1 MAEDNA
7 PTLFGTAVSE
17 GGAIASHIAQA
28 EEEIYLTSTAR
39 TGRQGWVG
47 RGDKLRLVSALAI
60 LAVIAI
66 WYLVTALNIFSPV
79 VLPTPLAVLQ
89 DFQTGWTQGFA
100 NKTLF
105 ADIEISFIRVAEA
118 FLLAVVIGVPV
129 GLIMAQSDIIFH
141 IIDPFIEFLRPVP
154 PLAYIP
160 LLVVWMGIGELPKVT
175 LIFLGTAPVMII
187 STIAG
192 VRNTPIQRIRVAQCL
207 GANRFQQ
214 FIYTIFP
221 SSLPEIFTGMRIG
234 IGGAWSCLVAAE
246 MIAADIGLG
255 WLVQYAGEQIQVG
268 YIFVGIIIIG
278 ILGYG
283 MELVIRLLERGI
295 VPWKGH
301 A

>member
-1 MAEDNA
+1 
-7 PTLFGTAVSE
+7 
-17 GGAIASHIAQA
+17 
-28 EEEIYLTSTAR
+28 
-39 TGRQGWVG
+39 
-47 RGDKLRLVSALAI
+47 
-60 LAVIAI
+60 
-66 WYLVTALNIFSPV
+66 
-79 VLPTPLAVLQ
+79 
-89 DFQTGWTQGFA
+89 
-100 NKTLF
+100 
-105 ADIEISFIRVAEA
+105 
-118 FLLAVVIGVPV
+118 
-129 GLIMAQSDIIFH
+129 MAQNDFIFH

-160 LLVVWMGIGELPKVT
+160 LLVVWLGIGEVPKVT
-175 LIFLGTAPVMII
+175 LIFLGTAPIMVI

-214 FIYTIFP
+214 FVYTIFP

-234 IGGAWSCLVAAE
+234 IAGAWGCLVAAE
-246 MIAADIGLG
+246 MLAADVGLG

-278 ILGYG
+278 ILGYA
-283 MELVIRLLERGI
+283 MELAIRLLERNI

>member
-1 MAEDNA
+1 MAENSNPLQLRASDDALPERN
-7 PTLFGTAVSE
+7 GTA
-17 GGAIASHIAQA
+17 SHLSQN
-28 EEEIYLTSTAR
+28 EEVLLLTGTS
-39 TGRQGWVG
+39 G
-47 RGDKLRLVSALAI
+47 RGWSGKGGLLRLISVLAI
-60 LAVIAI
+60 LVAVIL
-66 WYLVTALNIFSPV
+66 WYLVTALHLVSPLT
-79 VLPTPLAVLQ
+79 LPTPLSVLQ
-89 DFQTGWTQGFA
+89 DFQTGLTSGFA
-100 NKTLF
+100 SKTLYSDV
-105 ADIEISFIRVAEA
+105 AASFMRVTEA
-118 FLLAVVIGVPV
+118 FVLAVVVGVPV
-129 GLIMAQSDIIFH
+129 GLVMAQNDFIFH

-160 LLVVWMGIGELPKVT
+160 LLVVWLGIGEVPKVT

-214 FIYTIFP
+214 FVYAIFP

-234 IGGAWSCLVAAE
+234 IGGAWGCLVAAE
-246 MIAADIGLG
+246 MLAADVGLG

-278 ILGYG
+278 ILGYA
-283 MELVIRLLERGI
+283 MELIIRLLERAI